1 MIRALRPYLAVSLLL
16 SAVGGGLYGVAVIG
30 VPALYGLLLLA
41 GVISMVG
48 YIRWD
53 VRHYG

>member
-16 SAVGGGLYGVAVIG
+16 SAVGGGLYGAAVIG